1 MAEPRKNKD
10 AEAEKVAS
18 GVKGIAEIVTAV
30 TIIGTAAVGAGTWCV
45 SQINAGTNEKI
56 DELSARIQDLKVDS
70 TRNQLLTLISN
81 YPNNEEE
88 ILKVSRHYFQDLNG
102 DWYMTSLFSNWAK
115 SRNIDASTILGHKK

>member
-115 SRNIDASTILGHKK
+115 SRGIDASTILGHKK